1 LFFEK
6 KKMFGVNKKR
16 FKKFEKQ
23 KVISKAPKEEYKSS
37 IVLVING

>member
-23 KVISKAPKEEYKSS
+23 KVKTPKEEYKSS